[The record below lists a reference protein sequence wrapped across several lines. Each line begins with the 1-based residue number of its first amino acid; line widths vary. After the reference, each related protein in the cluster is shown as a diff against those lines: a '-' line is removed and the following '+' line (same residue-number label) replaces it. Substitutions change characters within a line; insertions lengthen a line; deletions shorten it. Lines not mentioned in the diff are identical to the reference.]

1 MFTRM
6 SRRTPAPNRSCDSI
20 QDNYLGLLRTY
31 DSDNN
36 GRIDI
41 GEVGDAGEDYS
52 GGEISLE
59 ELEVISFAFDVG
71 CSFPA
76 EPPDPPE
83 NESPNA
89 RFSISPQSGTAPF
102 TATLDASAS
111 NDPDGS
117 IRSYTWAFSDR
128 RGSPKGKQI
137 TERFTE
143 DDVGTINVGLNIVDD
158 DGAKGFQRKSITV
171 RKPQNEPPEAR
182 ASYSVR

>member
-31 DSDNN
+31 DSNNN
-36 GRIDI
+36 GSIEI
-41 GEVGDAGEDYS
+41 GELGDAAEDFAT
-52 GGEISLE
+52 GKISQK
-59 ELEVISFAFDVG
+59 ELNVVDFSFNAG

-76 EPPDPPE
+76 EPPEPPE

-117 IRSYTWAFSDR
+117 IRSYTWVFSDR

-143 DDVGTINVGLNIVDD
+143 DDVGTIDVGLTVEDD
-158 DGAKGFQRKSITV
+158 DGADDFRQKSITV

>member
-1 MFTRM
+1 M
-6 SRRTPAPNRSCDSI
+6 SGRTPAPNRSCDSI

-41 GEVGDAGEDYS
+41 GELGDAGEDYS

-76 EPPDPPE
+76 EPPEPPE

-117 IRSYTWAFSDR
+117 IRSYAWNFSDD
-128 RGSPKGKQI
+128 RGLRTGKRI
-137 TERFTE
+137 TAQFTE
-143 DDVGTINVGLNIVDD
+143 DNVGTNNVTLTVVDD
-158 DGAKGFQRKSITV
+158 DGAENARVLPVIV